1 MRLVRFLGYAASR
14 SWPVAADDE
23 YHVVAAKS
31 LFINDIRLG
40 SFNQS
45 GYILRQPGTS
55 LGSCG
60 NTYI

>member
-14 SWPVAADDE
+14 SWPVAADNE
-23 YHVVAAKS
+23 YRVVAATS

-45 GYILRQPGTS
+45 GYILRQ
-55 LGSCG
+55 
-60 NTYI
+60 I